1 MATTLQKIFEP
12 VLRDLGMDPGSSLI
26 NDAKQ
31 RLIDYVNEVVGE
43 INLTSKWNVLKTQ
56 GTITLL
62 TSQDTYTL
70 ATDCDVNRILAEEFY
85 VPSEDKTIIKKD
97 DAYFGDQLNIGE
109 KNLPSYWRPLGV
121 NASSVSQVQF
131 YPSVASGY
139 NNTTVTYYYV
149 KKLSELS
156 NTTDTTPHQE
166 ELIRV
171 GIKAKYFEYDD
182 DFARADR
189 YTQRFSQLLR
199 RAMAQNHGS
208 RQFTPR
214 LK

>member
-1 MATTLQKIFEP
+1 
-12 VLRDLGMDPGSSLI
+12 MDPTSGLI

-43 INLTSKWNVLKTQ
+43 INLTAKWNVLKTQ

-70 ATDCDVNRILAEEFY
+70 ATDCDVNRILGEEFY
-85 VPSEDKTIIKKD
+85 IPSEDKVIIKKD
-97 DAYFGDQLNIGE
+97 DPYFGDQLNIGE
-109 KNLPSYWRPLGV
+109 ANLPSYWRPLGV
-121 NASSVSQVQF
+121 NASSISQVQF
-131 YPSVASGY
+131 YPSVSSSY
-139 NNTTVTYYYV
+139 NNKVVTYYYV

-189 YTQRFSQLLR
+189 YTQRFNQLLR

-214 LK
+214 YK

>member
-1 MATTLQKIFEP
+1 MATLQKIFEP
-12 VLRDLGMDPGSSLI
+12 VLRDLGMDPSSGLI

-43 INLTSKWNVLKTQ
+43 INLTAKWNILKTQ

-62 TSQDTYTL
+62 TSQDTYIL
-70 ATDCDVNRILAEEFY
+70 AADCDVNRILGEEPFFAE
-85 VPSEDKTIIKKD
+85 
-97 DAYFGDQLNIGE
+97 QLNIGE
-109 KNLPSYWRPLGV
+109 ANLPNYWRPLGV
-121 NASSVSQVQF
+121 NASSVSQIQF
-131 YPSVASGY
+131 YPSVSSTY
-139 NNTTVTYYYV
+139 NNKTVTYYYI
-149 KKLSELS
+149 KKLLELS
-156 NTTDTTPHQE
+156 NNTDTTPHQE

-182 DFARADR
+182 DFSRADR
-189 YTQRFSQLLR
+189 YTQRFNQLLR

-214 LK
+214 YK

>member
-1 MATTLQKIFEP
+1 MATLQKIFEP
-12 VLRDLGMDPGSSLI
+12 VLRDLGMDPSSGLI

-43 INLTSKWNVLKTQ
+43 INLTAKWNILKTQ

-70 ATDCDVNRILAEEFY
+70 ATDCDVNRILGEELY
-85 VPSEDKTIIKKD
+85 IPSEDKVIIKKD
-97 DAYFGDQLNIGE
+97 DPFFAEQLNIGE
-109 KNLPSYWRPLGV
+109 ANLPNYWRPFGV
-121 NASSVSQVQF
+121 NASSVSQIQF
-131 YPSVASGY
+131 YPSVSSTY
-139 NNTTVTYYYV
+139 NNKTVTYYYI
-149 KKLSELS
+149 KKLLELS
-156 NTTDTTPHQE
+156 NNTDTIPHQE

-182 DFARADR
+182 DFSRADR
-189 YTQRFSQLLR
+189 YTQRFNQLLR

-214 LK
+214 YK

>member
-85 VPSEDKTIIKKD
+85 VPSEDKTIIKKE
-97 DAYFGDQLNIGE
+97 DADFGD
-109 KNLPSYWRPLGV
+109 
-121 NASSVSQVQF
+121 
-131 YPSVASGY
+131 
-139 NNTTVTYYYV
+139 
-149 KKLSELS
+149 
-156 NTTDTTPHQE
+156 H
-166 ELIRV
+166 
-171 GIKAKYFEYDD
+171 
-182 DFARADR
+182 
-189 YTQRFSQLLR
+189 
-199 RAMAQNHGS
+199 
-208 RQFTPR
+208 
-214 LK
+214 